1 MKKFLIEEVRKHEN
15 LWKVFLTTFADK
27 QAAINSWQEIADTLL
42 KINITVTPEECRKK
56 WKYLRDN
63 FQKQKRKEDS
73 RSGDVA
79 TRSVTWKYFKSLSF
93 LRNATRTT
101 TSIGSLAPAQAGAEG
116 ERANASM
123 NEGEAST
130 SLLNEGEASTSLV
143 NEGEEEEEEEEENNR
158 EPAPKMR
165 RRSVV
170 NERSEVLHCMRLW
183 REKQEAARNYDS
195 DGLESFGHHVACTVR
210 RLRPALA
217 IQAKVEIQKVSV
229 KFHYLICSCS
239 LVIAL

>member
-1 MKKFLIEEVRKHEN
+1 MS
-15 LWKVFLTTFADK
+15 LTTFADK

-73 RSGDVA
+73 RSGDAA

-130 SLLNEGEASTSLV
+130 SLLNEGE
-143 NEGEEEEEEEEENNR
+143 EEEEEDENSG
-158 EPAPKMR
+158 EPAPKKR
-165 RRSVV
+165 RRSVL